1 VQATDRGPAD
11 PPPREDPAEALV
23 SLSDALLAV
32 TRAVA
37 RHRGQG
43 PLDRAAVAV
52 LARVA
57 DEGPLRVSDV
67 ASALGLDQSTVSRQV
82 QTLTDGGYVAKE
94 PDPGDR
100 RASQVTATGAGRAAL
115 DAVRADRAATLGRAL
130 VGWDPEDRDRLR
142 HLLTRLSDDLE
153 ALG

>member
-1 VQATDRGPAD
+1 VQATDPGGS
-11 PPPREDPAEALV
+11 ESLS

-52 LARVA
+52 LARVVA
-57 DEGPLRVSDV
+57 EGPLRVSDV
-67 ASALGLDQSTVSRQV
+67 ASALGLDLSTVSRQV

-130 VGWDPEDRDRLR
+130 AGWEPGDRERLR
-142 HLLTRLSDDLE
+142 VLLARLADDLE
-153 ALG
+153 GLA